1 MPLRIIKAN
10 EPITV
15 ERLNLCIY
23 APPGVCKTSLAFSAE
38 SPLLFDFDNGVYR
51 AIGRKDSVPAHK
63 QTWAESSEM
72 TAEELEPYKTI
83 VLDTAGRALDKLSAD
98 IISKN
103 AKMGRPDGSLTLQGF
118 GALKSRFSSY
128 LKMLNNF
135 GKDVVLICHMDEQ
148 RNGDDILERLD
159 AQGSSKG
166 EIYKSAD
173 AMGRIFIRQGKRYL
187 DFSPR
192 EGSFGKN
199 PGQLAELEIPH
210 PDKNPLFLAQ
220 TIAAIKEKLNALT
233 VDQLRA
239 QVAIDEWTDAING
252 YQTVDEF
259 NRRIPEIKKS
269 PEAVK
274 SYFKLKAKNL
284 GFSYNTKRDMYESE
298 PVHA

>member
-23 APPGVCKTSLAFSAE
+23 APPGVGKTTLGFTAE
-38 SPLLFDFDNGVYR
+38 APLNLDFDKGAYR
-51 AIGRKDSVPAHK
+51 SSNRKDSVSIDKWSDADLTP
-63 QTWAESSEM
+63 ED
-72 TAEELEPYKTI
+72 LEPYKTI
-83 VLDTAGRALDKLSAD
+83 ILDTAGRALDKLSID

-103 AKMGRPDGSLTLQGF
+103 AKAGRGDGSLTLQGF
-118 GALKSRFSSY
+118 GTLKSRFAAY
-128 LKMLNNF
+128 MKMLNSF

-173 AMGRIFIRQGKRYL
+173 AMGRIFVRDNKRFL

-192 EGSFGKN
+192 QGSFGKN
-199 PGQLAELEIPH
+199 PGQLPELEIPH
-210 PDKNPLFLAQ
+210 PEKSPLFLAE
-220 TIAAIKEKLNALT
+220 TIRAIKEKLNALT

-252 YQTVDEF
+252 YKTVDEF
-259 NRRIPEIKKS
+259 NRVIPEIAKAPEVVKAYFKQAAKKS
-269 PEAVK
+269 ALQYNGKTKVYEA
-274 SYFKLKAKNL
+274 
-284 GFSYNTKRDMYESE
+284 E